1 MIKKGFLSFVFMFCL
16 FGLSGQQIQWSTFS
30 DSLNQFSSPRVAHL
44 NNDSVLDIIVGGGV
58 AEESRLNAI
67 QAFDG
72 KDGQVLWS
80 VNARDEVFGSAIF
93 QDISGDGIDDVF
105 IGGRSAIFKAINGS
119 TGQLIWEFWPSS
131 NGLNPKDSGQLQFYS
146 AQWLPDQNSDGYS
159 DLLVSNGGDPDA
171 LPWDTNR
178 LPGHLMILD
187 ALTGQI
193 LSRAVVPDS
202 QETYC
207 SPIVADLA
215 NDGDLEIIYGT
226 GGETI
231 NGHLYVSKLQDL
243 INEDLSNAYVLNN
256 GGGEGFIAPVSLGD
270 LNGNTTLD
278 IVSISYNGQYR
289 VYDGSGY
296 WLMHSHDFIGFETS
310 AAPVLGYFTGNI
322 IPDVVLSLFEGSQ
335 TMYTDYKQVMIDGY
349 TGVVTAIDSFGSMQ
363 FSSCIAADLNGD
375 AYDELLISVVQS
387 NGGVMSHE
395 LMARD
400 YLNDSSYLLHTSN
413 GQNLGSTALINDLDY
428 NDSLDIVF
436 AVGIDSLNPMG
447 AKGYFLNRIELDASI
462 GPQGIAWA
470 NYLGTES
477 NGQYH
482 FNGKVCDTIPLA
494 TFSVEQISCNGA
506 SDGKMSFTVIG
517 GQAPY
522 TYQFS
527 NNVIDSLA
535 DGLEPNFYWARIM
548 DANGC
553 KEDHFAN
560 IQDPHVIHK
569 FQQNVSCE
577 GGSDG
582 VADITTSGCTCQFS
596 TCTFQWSN
604 GVNGHSN
611 NNLAAGTYVITVTTQ
626 TGCVIIDSVTLSEGP
641 TLIDSTNQFNPVCK
655 GDSNGI
661 IVLYPNMQVGNNNS
675 YIWSHGA
682 NVGNAAL
689 NLAVDSYQVTVSN
702 TICVDSFNFV
712 LQEPDTFIAEAYGEG
727 PICAEDSNG
736 IIQISTYYTMAPYSV
751 TYWSID
757 SNGSIDTTYSDF
769 MPGNATYLV
778 IDSNKIGGQHGIVL
792 TNQHGCETDTMWL
805 DLAIPDTLN
814 LSLGSSP
821 ESSVGAQ
828 DGLAYAQGSGG
839 VPPYQYNWNDN
850 ALQTTDTAYNLD
862 SGTYTMTLI
871 DSVGCIKKD
880 SIQVSALTFIEAL
893 NQAVR
898 FYPNPS
904 NGILNIDGII
914 NSEPYLVRIFDLG
927 GKCVF
932 ESNLITQNLNLQALS
947 YGMYKVIIQSDDKAY
962 SFKWLKY

>member
-1 MIKKGFLSFVFMFCL
+1 
-16 FGLSGQQIQWSTFS
+16 
-30 DSLNQFSSPRVAHL
+30 
-44 NNDSVLDIIVGGGV
+44 
-58 AEESRLNAI
+58 
-67 QAFDG
+67 
-72 KDGQVLWS
+72 
-80 VNARDEVFGSAIF
+80 
-93 QDISGDGIDDVF
+93 
-105 IGGRSAIFKAINGS
+105 
-119 TGQLIWEFWPSS
+119 
-131 NGLNPKDSGQLQFYS
+131 
-146 AQWLPDQNSDGYS
+146 
-159 DLLVSNGGDPDA
+159 
-171 LPWDTNR
+171 
-178 LPGHLMILD
+178 
-187 ALTGQI
+187 
-193 LSRAVVPDS
+193 
-202 QETYC
+202 
-207 SPIVADLA
+207 
-215 NDGDLEIIYGT
+215 
-226 GGETI
+226 
-231 NGHLYVSKLQDL
+231 
-243 INEDLSNAYVLNN
+243 
-256 GGGEGFIAPVSLGD
+256 
-270 LNGNTTLD
+270 
-278 IVSISYNGQYR
+278 
-289 VYDGSGY
+289 
-296 WLMHSHDFIGFETS
+296 
-310 AAPVLGYFTGNI
+310 
-322 IPDVVLSLFEGSQ
+322 
-335 TMYTDYKQVMIDGY
+335 
-349 TGVVTAIDSFGSMQ
+349 
-363 FSSCIAADLNGD
+363 
-375 AYDELLISVVQS
+375 
-387 NGGVMSHE
+387 MSHE
-395 LMARD
+395 LIARD

-436 AVGIDSLNPMG
+436 AVGRDSLNPMG

-641 TLIDSTNQFNPVCK
+641 ALIDSTNQFNPVCK

-702 TICVDSFNFV
+702 TIC
-712 LQEPDTFIAEAYGEG
+712 
-727 PICAEDSNG
+727 
-736 IIQISTYYTMAPYSV
+736 
-751 TYWSID
+751 
-757 SNGSIDTTYSDF
+757 
-769 MPGNATYLV
+769 
-778 IDSNKIGGQHGIVL
+778 
-792 TNQHGCETDTMWL
+792 
-805 DLAIPDTLN
+805 
-814 LSLGSSP
+814 
-821 ESSVGAQ
+821 
-828 DGLAYAQGSGG
+828 
-839 VPPYQYNWNDN
+839 
-850 ALQTTDTAYNLD
+850 
-862 SGTYTMTLI
+862 
-871 DSVGCIKKD
+871 
-880 SIQVSALTFIEAL
+880 
-893 NQAVR
+893 R
-898 FYPNPS
+898 
-904 NGILNIDGII
+904 
-914 NSEPYLVRIFDLG
+914 
-927 GKCVF
+927 
-932 ESNLITQNLNLQALS
+932 
-947 YGMYKVIIQSDDKAY
+947 
-962 SFKWLKY
+962 